1 MAHWNAQE
9 AQHAPSVH
17 GTRSTTRSTTST
29 PHPARTSRSVMAFR
43 SRSVSAQQ
51 SRTAAPETTPTRTPG
66 DHSERA
72 PTARYGRPPGTPAH
86 SWRSTEEVDLV
97 AVRFPHYLL
106 TGHLGRS
113 MWVTVFPL
121 RRPWSRLIR
130 RPWSRLSRLCRV
142 RRHARSQAPARV
154 AGRA

>member
-1 MAHWNAQE
+1 
-9 AQHAPSVH
+9 
-17 GTRSTTRSTTST
+17 
-29 PHPARTSRSVMAFR
+29 MAFR

-86 SWRSTEEVDLV
+86 SWRSTEEGDLV

-113 MWVTVFPL
+113 MWVTVF
-121 RRPWSRLIR
+121 S
-130 RPWSRLSRLCRV
+130 SSSAV
-142 RRHARSQAPARV
+142 EPAHSSAV
-154 AGRA
+154 EPAQPPM